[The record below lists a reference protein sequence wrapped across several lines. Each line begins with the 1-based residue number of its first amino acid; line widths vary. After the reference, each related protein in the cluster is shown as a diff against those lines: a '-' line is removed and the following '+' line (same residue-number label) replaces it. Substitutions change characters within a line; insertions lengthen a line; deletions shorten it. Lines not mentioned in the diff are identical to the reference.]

1 MEKIE
6 VETKAIKEEKK
17 SEESNSLGVKSAGE
31 ASSDSLTNEID
42 ESGEEETS
50 SLATKSNFTSSNIS
64 SGAVTSTTD
73 GTLKKG
79 IGSLQRNYK
88 KFTGSSLGYNRNG
101 DPSVLAWANRMEP
114 SRLGQQQLEG
124 IDGNKDEVLKL
135 IDEKLL
141 N

>member
-17 SEESNSLGVKSAGE
+17 SEESESLGVKSAGE
-31 ASSDSLTNEID
+31 DSSDSLTNEIN
-42 ESGEEETS
+42 ESEEEES
-50 SLATKSNFTSSNIS
+50 ESLATKSNITSSNIS
-64 SGAVTSTTD
+64 SGAITSTTG
-73 GTLKKG
+73 GTMKKG
-79 IGSLQRNYK
+79 IGALQKNYK

-101 DPSVLAWANRMEP
+101 DPSVLAWANRIEP
-114 SRLGQQQLEG
+114 SRLGQQQLDG
-124 IDGNKDEVLKL
+124 IDGNKDEILKL